1 MKKLLFLIFLFPL
14 CLNAQIYDHHRVFND
29 TLNYK
34 DFNQGFIDSQV
45 YFKGTGDYLIGL
57 SGIYMY
63 YVPTVICY
71 SIPPNDKR
79 LINSL
84 NPNNEYLYSNQNYYE
99 GYRYGSIKKKRK
111 RLLQGALTPLGLIA
125 TGLILSLSLNN

>member
-1 MKKLLFLIFLFPL
+1 MNKLLFIIFLFPI

-57 SGIYMY
+57 TSIYIY
-63 YVPTVICY
+63 YVPTAICF

-84 NPNNEYLYSNQNYYE
+84 NPNNEYLYSNNKLQANMHT
-99 GYRYGSIKKKRK
+99 RNCLFQLHTVLKALPMRLRNFPPKKV
-111 RLLQGALTPLGLIA
+111 
-125 TGLILSLSLNN
+125 